1 MKISNHILH
10 SDTGG
15 EDIRFDGTASH
26 SGTVLPVFLVL
37 HYTAGTT
44 LDGAVSWFKNPE
56 AKASAHFVIDRNGSV
71 IQLVELNKCA
81 WHAGKSAWGNIQGLN
96 RYSIG
101 IELVNAGKL
110 QRRAD
115 GKWVNWAN
123 TVIPDDQVSE
133 AKHKNEATHA
143 GWHIYPESQ
152 LNTAIRVAQC
162 LNSLHS
168 FEDIL
173 GHDDI
178 APQRKTDPGPLF
190 PLNSFRSTVLGRD

>member
-1 MKISNHILH
+1 MRVENNILH
-10 SDTGG
+10 PDTDG
-15 EDIRFDGTASH
+15 EDIRFEGTSNH
-26 SGTVLPVFLVL
+26 SGAVLPVFLVM

-56 AKASAHFVIDRNGSV
+56 AKASAHFVIDRDGGV
-71 IQLVELNKCA
+71 IQLVELNRCA
-81 WHAGKSAWGNIQGLN
+81 WHAGKSTWGNIQSLN

-123 TVIPDDQVSE
+123 TVIPDEQVSE
-133 AKHKNEATHA
+133 AKHKNEAAPA
-143 GWHIYPESQ
+143 GWHIYPEPQ

-162 LNSLHS
+162 LNSLHN
-168 FEDIL
+168 FQDVL

-190 PLNSFRSTVLGRD
+190 PLNSFRSAVLGRE